1 MLQALRPFLIE
12 AMRPISQRL
21 TVHAANL
28 RRFRAAH
35 AVISRRQGQKPPN
48 LARFEALLA
57 SERVQASIG
66 IAPNAEPDS
75 G

>member
-1 MLQALRPFLIE
+1 VLQAFRPFFIE

-35 AVISRRQGQKPPN
+35 AVVGRRQGQKPPN
-48 LARFEALLA
+48 LTWIATAFG
-57 SERVQASIG
+57 QA
-66 IAPNAEPDS
+66 PKLNAVVVVPKS
-75 G
+75 NAY